1 MADAN
6 TLGKILLV
14 EDDKFLSVALGD
26 KLTREGFTIIKAVN
40 GQEALAK
47 VRSQRPALI
56 LLDLMMPQKNGF
68 EVLAELKLD
77 ETTKNIPVIIL
88 SNLGQEADIKK
99 AKELGVREYLVKSDV
114 EMKTVVEKIKA
125 ELAKSVN
132 GNFAGEIE

>member
-132 GNFAGEIE
+132 GNFAG

>member
-26 KLTREGFTIIKAVN
+26 KLTREGFTMIKAVN

-47 VRSQRPALI
+47 VQSQRPDLI

-77 ETTKNIPVIIL
+77 ETTKNIPIIIL

-125 ELAKSVN
+125 ELAKSAN
-132 GNFAGEIE
+132 GNFAG

>member
-1 MADAN
+1 MADVN

-26 KLTREGFTIIKAVN
+26 KLTREGFTMIKAVN

-47 VRSQRPALI
+47 VQSQRPDLI

-132 GNFAGEIE
+132 GNFAG